1 MRSRLKTC
9 VLGYDGS
16 LLTRGTSRNTPSQR
30 HTATADPA
38 VATASDASIF
48 FPVCRRILAL
58 LDPLAH
64 SDLMPLFYRLRRRGR
79 RRQESRLV
87 GWLSPIPDKAT
98 LLHPTKRKLRCYC
111 RGSKL
116 GREKGSDLTVAD
128 MDDPESRAQSDPPEG
143 SELDAEGEEVDEEF
157 EQTLANGFITAQDN
171 TTSDNENAQDGPH
184 EAKELDDV
192 SENEESSSASSV
204 SEENEWQGSSHSE
217 EDAESK
223 TVDTNRCV

>member
-1 MRSRLKTC
+1 VVRPEPIDILEPRSRN
-9 VLGYDGS
+9 
-16 LLTRGTSRNTPSQR
+16 R
-30 HTATADPA
+30 
-38 VATASDASIF
+38 SDASIF
-48 FPVCRRILAL
+48 RLSAVAAR
-58 LDPLAH
+58 PLVQ
-64 SDLMPLFYRLRRRGR
+64 SDLMPRFYRLRRRGR

-87 GWLSPIPDKAT
+87 GWLAPIPDKAT
-98 LLHPTKRKLRCYC
+98 FVHPAKRKLRCYC
-111 RGSKL
+111 RGSTPD
-116 GREKGSDLTVAD
+116 REQCVADIAD

-171 TTSDNENAQDGPH
+171 TTSDNENAEGPH
-184 EAKELDDV
+184 EEVKEADDD
-192 SENEESSSASSV
+192 EESSSPSSV